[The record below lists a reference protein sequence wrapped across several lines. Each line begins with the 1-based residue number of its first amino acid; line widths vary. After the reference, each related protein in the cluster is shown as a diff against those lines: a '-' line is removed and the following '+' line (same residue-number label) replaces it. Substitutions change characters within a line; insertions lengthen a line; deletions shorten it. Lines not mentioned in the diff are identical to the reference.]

1 MMNKIETIADLLNLI
16 KERDLK
22 ATDKLSFILTEESF
36 IHDTKAFK
44 IQPTGYEITESS
56 IGKSVYLSF
65 DLSTLQ

>member
-1 MMNKIETIADLLNLI
+1 MNKIETIGDLLNLI

-22 ATDKLSFILTEESF
+22 ATDKLNFILTEESF
-36 IHDTKAFK
+36 INDRKGFK
-44 IQPTGYEITESS
+44 IETAGYEITESS